1 MTAVII
7 TIGDEILIGQ
17 IVDTNSAWIAEN
29 LNLVGIDVK
38 EIRSISDKRGHI
50 LASLADF
57 EGKADVIII
66 TGGLGPTRDDITREA
81 LKEYFG
87 GNLVENKEVLTH
99 IENLFR
105 IRGISISEVNRKQA
119 VVPDTCQVLE
129 NAEGTAPGMWFE
141 KGGSIFVS
149 MPGVP
154 FEMKSIV
161 SRQLIPRLAKMMNGH
176 IIVHRTVMTQGIPES
191 HLADTVSEWELALPK
206 NIKLAYLPHPG
217 LVRLRLTA
225 IGEDRQDLNKLLQV
239 EIDKLQK
246 IIPEDIFAVEDTNL
260 QSVIGK
266 LLRERQMNVST
277 AESCTGGTIAS
288 MITSVGGSSDYFKGS
303 VVAYANEIKTS
314 ELGIETELLEKHG
327 AVSQEVVELMAE
339 RVRQK
344 FKTTHGIATSGIAG
358 PSGGSDE
365 KPVGTV
371 WIAVSSTEK
380 TVSRRFLFGEHRQ
393 RNIERSSLTALNML
407 RKMILGYQI
416 T

>member
-1 MTAVII
+1 
-7 TIGDEILIGQ
+7 
-17 IVDTNSAWIAEN
+17 
-29 LNLVGIDVK
+29 
-38 EIRSISDKRGHI
+38 
-50 LASLADF
+50 
-57 EGKADVIII
+57 
-66 TGGLGPTRDDITREA
+66 
-81 LKEYFG
+81 
-87 GNLVENKEVLTH
+87 
-99 IENLFR
+99 
-105 IRGISISEVNRKQA
+105 SEVNRKQA